1 MTMRVSRDLRD
12 LLTAL
17 RRASD
22 DWTREASP
30 WIRPFLRIW
39 ILVLLCV
46 LLVLALPFL
55 PFLRRRVDATER
67 AYERLAAHVRRQW
80 SEGGPDVAVALLRD
94 VYARLRTAPDGQLV
108 VEPYGTLHVAWNS
121 YELTTFLYNCETTL
135 GQWDRALALT
145 DDVIGLVGEQEAGTW
160 LLSKA
165 RCLAQLGRT
174 GEAKAL
180 LLRHRNP
187 GDPSSAFNVMLDE
200 LRRRDTS
207 S

>member
-1 MTMRVSRDLRD
+1 MSVRVSRDLRD
-12 LLTAL
+12 LLAAL
-17 RRASD
+17 GRASD

-55 PFLRRRVDATER
+55 PFLRRRIDATEQ

-80 SEGGPDVAVALLRD
+80 SESGPDAAVALLRD
-94 VYARLRTAPDGQLV
+94 VYARLRAAPDGRLV

-121 YELTTFLYNCETTL
+121 FELTNFLYDCEVTV
-135 GQWDRALALT
+135 GQWDRALAVAE
-145 DDVIGLVGEQEAGTW
+145 DVIALMGEAHAGSW

-165 RCLAQLGRT
+165 RCLAQLGRD

-180 LLRHRNP
+180 LLRHRDP
-187 GDPSSAFNVMLDE
+187 ADPSSAFNVMLDE
-200 LRRRDTS
+200 LRRR
-207 S
+207 